1 MGNTIK
7 NGDDLD
13 KPYDKLYDF
22 ISHKDAFNT
31 RFLDIYDLGTGRIS
45 WKLDVKIVQ
54 KELSFKFHLLEN
66 SKMIL
71 SIPLRY
77 SHDSNDYKLILKSK
91 TWSDCI
97 KIELYADNI
106 HCHKINCI
114 NLPILPIVY
123 GFLTYD
129 GQNPIPIAI

>member
-1 MGNTIK
+1 MGNVSVK
-7 NGDDLD
+7 NLEDLN

-22 ISHKDAFNT
+22 ISNHDK
-31 RFLDIYDLGTGRIS
+31 RYLDIYDLRTGRVA
-45 WKLDVKIVQ
+45 WKLDIRIIQ

-66 SKMIL
+66 SKMVL
-71 SIPLRY
+71 SIPLRA
-77 SHDSNDYKLILKSK
+77 SHDSTDYQLFLKSK

-106 HCHKINCI
+106 HCHKLSNI

-129 GQNPIPIAI
+129 GQTPIPIAI